1 MFNFSMNMATLYS
14 YDFAFFFLFN
24 LSFFSI
30 GCQDPIIDGEAK
42 RRRSVL
48 RQLCRSGP
56 VRRRQSGAEKEL
68 NQMAGQADKLAAR
81 GRIRRQADESGGKL
95 TNLAAS

>member
-1 MFNFSMNMATLYS
+1 MFS

-30 GCQDPIIDGEAK
+30 GCQDPILDGEAE

-48 RQLCRSGP
+48 RQLRRSGP
-56 VRRRQSGAEKEL
+56 VCRRQSGGVGPEKEL
-68 NQMAGQADKLAAR
+68 NQKA
-81 GRIRRQADESGGKL
+81 
-95 TNLAAS
+95 AASR